1 MIKII
6 TTFLDLFFSVI
17 ILFLCFSFVI
27 ILIPILVV
35 LMIINK
41 IFNLGLFE

>member
-17 ILFLCFSFVI
+17 ILFLCLSFVI